1 VLLQGGFSVPEPI
14 ISVSGLRG
22 VIGESLTP
30 DLAVRYVAAFAAT
43 LPPGPVIV
51 SRDGRTTG
59 SMLAAAVQS
68 ALAASGK
75 DVWDAGVAA
84 TPTLGVLVRHYG
96 AVGGVQISA
105 SHNPLP
111 YNGLKLF
118 NHEGRV
124 IPAAAGNKVLEG
136 YRAASFAWAPHDKIG
151 TIRPLSDT
159 TGPHLKLLLETV
171 DVPAIQAR
179 HCKVLL
185 DSNAGAGSL
194 LGKTLLQNLGC
205 EVTILG
211 SAPTGQF
218 LHPPEP
224 TAENLRSVQE
234 QVLAAGADIGFC
246 QDPDADRL
254 AVIDE
259 QGRYIG
265 EEYTVALCLN
275 HVLRQKVGPVVTNCS
290 TSRMSQDLAEK
301 YGAAFSRSAVGE
313 ANVVDEMKR
322 VGAIFGGE
330 GNGGPIDP
338 RIGYVRDS
346 FVGMALIL
354 AAITSRKKKIS
365 ELVAELPRYHIHKTT
380 TPLAAEKLPA
390 AFIALQKHFADA
402 KADRLDGLR
411 LDWPDR
417 WLIVRGSN
425 TEPIVRIIAEAPDA
439 GVAANLCATANEV
452 LHRI

>member
-1 VLLQGGFSVPEPI
+1 MAEPI

-30 DLAVRYVAAFAAT
+30 DLAVRYVAAFAAS
-43 LPPGPVIV
+43 LPPGPVVV

-59 SMLAAAVQS
+59 PMLAAAVQA

-84 TPTLGVLVRHYG
+84 TPTLGVLVRHYQ

-124 IPAAAGNKVLEG
+124 IPAEAGRQVLEG
-136 YRAASFAWAPHDKIG
+136 YRQGRFDWVSHDKLG
-151 TIRPLSDT
+151 SIRPLPDAA
-159 TGPHLKLLLETV
+159 GPHLKLLLEIV
-171 DVPAIQAR
+171 DAALIR
-179 HCKVLL
+179 RRGCKVLL
-185 DSNAGAGSL
+185 DSNAGAGSI
-194 LGKTLLQNLGC
+194 LGRALLQQLGC
-205 EVTILG
+205 QVTILG
-211 SAPTGQF
+211 GDPTGQF
-218 LHPPEP
+218 LHSPEP
-224 TAENLRSVQE
+224 TLDNLQSVQQ
-234 QVLAAGADIGFC
+234 QVVAAGADIGFC

-265 EEYTVALCLN
+265 EEYTVALCLD

-290 TSRMSQDLAEK
+290 TSRMAQDLAAK
-301 YGAAFSRSAVGE
+301 YHATFSRSAVGE

-322 VGAIFGGE
+322 RAALFGGE

-338 RIGYVRDS
+338 RVGYVRDS

-354 AAITSRKKKIS
+354 AALAERKCKTS
-365 ELVAELPRYHIHKTT
+365 ELVKELPRYEIHKTT

-390 AFIALQKHFADA
+390 AYDALQTHFKEAQP
-402 KADRLDGLR
+402 DRLDGLR

-425 TEPIVRIIAEAPDA
+425 TEPIVRIIAEAPNA
-439 GVAANLCATANEV
+439 TAAAQLCAGASAV
-452 LHRI
+452 LKTL

>member
-1 VLLQGGFSVPEPI
+1 MAVLISEPI

-30 DLAVRYVAAFAAT
+30 DLAARYVAAFAAN
-43 LPPGPVIV
+43 LPPGPVVV

-59 SMLAAAVQS
+59 PMLAAAVHS

-75 DVWDAGVAA
+75 DVWDAGIAA
-84 TPTLGVLVRHYG
+84 TPTLGVLVRHYN

-105 SHNPLP
+105 SHNPPP

-124 IPAAAGNKVLEG
+124 IPAAAGKFVLER
-136 YRAASFAWAPHDKIG
+136 YRQANFAWVPHDQIG
-151 TIRPLSDT
+151 TIRPLPDS
-159 TGPHLKLLLETV
+159 TGPHLKLLLEIV
-171 DVPAIQAR
+171 DAAAIR
-179 HCKVLL
+179 RRGCKVLL
-185 DSNAGAGSL
+185 DANAGAGSL
-194 LGKTLLQNLGC
+194 LGRTLLQQLGC
-205 EVTILG
+205 QMTILG
-211 SAPTGQF
+211 GDPTGRF

-224 TAENLRSVQE
+224 TADNLKSVQE
-234 QVLAAGADIGFC
+234 QVVAAGADIGFC

-265 EEYTVALCLN
+265 EEYTVALCLD
-275 HVLRQKVGPVVTNCS
+275 HVLRQKVGHVVTNCS
-290 TSRMSQDLAEK
+290 TSRMAEDLAAK
-301 YGAAFSRSAVGE
+301 YHATFSRSAVGE

-322 VGAIFGGE
+322 RDAIFGGE

-354 AAITSRKKKIS
+354 AALAERKCKTSD
-365 ELVAELPRYHIHKTT
+365 LVQELPRYEIHKTT
-380 TPLAAEKLPA
+380 TPLASERLPA
-390 AFIALQKHFADA
+390 ALTALEKHFADA

-425 TEPIVRIIAEAPDA
+425 TEPIVRIIAEAPQA
-439 GVAANLCATANEV
+439 TAAAQLCAAASAV
-452 LHRI
+452 LKTLS